1 MKLFILLQLC
11 CKDSAFYKS
20 LTNASI
26 NYMTSDDHLTCQLPQ
41 YVYLSGIMGYI
52 CVSIFLKLAAGVK
65 ILLMGIM
72 ATLYIVMMEVT
83 HEPVLNVFDTS
94 NR

>member
-1 MKLFILLQLC
+1 
-11 CKDSAFYKS
+11 
-20 LTNASI
+20 
-26 NYMTSDDHLTCQLPQ
+26 
-41 YVYLSGIMGYI
+41 MGYI